1 MPPRAVALAAI
12 ALSAVALTACAS
24 SGGLLMDGGS
34 PDHGQSAVCGW
45 MDLEGR
51 TTIYGVGL
59 ENTGNASV
67 TITNVE
73 LLETNGITTLEYA
86 LATSGVDDLGWGS
99 ADVDDIPDDLQEAWD
114 ARRDPIGAEIAA
126 GEREYL
132 LLVVQNDGAPEKST
146 GIRGVK
152 VTYDGAPWPR
162 STENRNVY
170 GFGPEEAECDAGL
183 GPTE

>member
-1 MPPRAVALAAI
+1 MAPRVVALAAL
-12 ALSAVALTACAS
+12 ALSTVALTACAS

-34 PDHGQSAVCGW
+34 PDHGHSSVCGFTSFG
-45 MDLEGR
+45 DR
-51 TTIYGVGL
+51 TSIYGVGL
-59 ENTGNASV
+59 VNTGGASV
-67 TITNVE
+67 TITDVE
-73 LLETNGITTLEYA
+73 LLKTNGITILEYA

-99 ADVDDIPDDLQEAWD
+99 SDVDDIPDDLQEAWD

-132 LLVVQNDGAPEKST
+132 LLVVQNDGTPEQST

-170 GFGPEEAECDAGL
+170 GFGPEDAECDAGL
-183 GPTE
+183 EATD

>member
-1 MPPRAVALAAI
+1 MAPRVVALAAL
-12 ALSAVALTACAS
+12 AFSTVALTSCAP
-24 SGGLLMDGGS
+24 SGSLGMDGSNAGPGGDAACLFTS
-34 PDHGQSAVCGW
+34 LGERTAV
-45 MDLEGR
+45 
-51 TTIYGVGL
+51 YGVGL
-59 ENTGNASV
+59 ENTGDTAV

-73 LLETNGITTLEYA
+73 LLETNSITTIEYA
-86 LATSGVDDLGWGS
+86 LARSGADGLGWGA
-99 ADVDDIPDDLQEAWD
+99 ADADDIPSDLQESWD

-132 LLVVQNDGAPEKST
+132 LLVVQNDGAPEQST

-170 GFGPEEAECDAGL
+170 GFGPEDAECDAGL
-183 GPTE
+183 ESSE